1 MPADI
6 TCSSPIHSPPNNS
19 PMSATEE
26 SSDCGNDNAG
36 GVLKKSV
43 WKSVNGVVE
52 PAPVMGGAAWPTI
65 TESTRGSPKLL
76 SKNLSDGSV
85 SVVQEQVTLHAPQKQ
100 ATANGHPNSNHN
112 RKQPHRQRSMKK
124 GGSSGAGSGQ
134 SGTIRPPPPPPPP
147 PFPIPFGN
155 VLPPAM
161 EMPIREPAP
170 FRGNNRDARPVGG
183 AGSHSPRHPSRRGNF
198 GSRPAGDG
206 GYNHSYGARHDHDR
220 ERNGSRNSSGR
231 EVHLHHMVPPPPP
244 PPPPRGLARPVLPG
258 PIPYIPPPHVR
269 PFGNP
274 MPFDMVPPYLY
285 VPPMPPD
292 SFRSVPLVLPPPP
305 HIYFPLIDPD
315 VRTLLL
321 NQIDYYFSEDNLVKD
336 DFLRSN
342 MDDQGWVSI
351 SLIAS
356 FPRVSKLTSDVQL
369 ILDTLGASTVVE
381 VQGDKIRRRDNWNKW
396 IPSVGQSLPDLGL
409 QSQSESTDIMLA
421 TSIQEVKVHL
431 DKETTNEV
439 NSTGTKVEH
448 PEAEPSRVPSSDSTI
463 TQSDPAKWENSAE
476 ASIQGCT

>member
-1 MPADI
+1 MPADL
-6 TCSSPIHSPPNNS
+6 TSSTPIHSPPNKP
-19 PMSATEE
+19 PMSATEPVAAVTEE

-36 GVLKKSV
+36 AVLKKSV

-52 PAPVMGGAAWPTI
+52 PAPVMGGASWPTI
-65 TESTRGSPKLL
+65 TESTRGSPKFSSSS
-76 SKNLSDGSV
+76 SKNLSDASV
-85 SVVQEQVTLHAPQKQ
+85 SDVQEQVMLNAPQKQ
-100 ATANGHPNSNHN
+100 ATANGHPNSNYN
-112 RKQPHRQRSMKK
+112 RKQPHRQKSMKK
-124 GGSSGAGSGQ
+124 GGSTGAGSGQ
-134 SGTIRPPPPPPPP
+134 SGASRPPPPPPPP

-198 GSRPAGDG
+198 ASRPVGDG
-206 GYNHSYGARHDHDR
+206 GFNHSHVARHDQDR
-220 ERNGSRNSSGR
+220 ERNASRNSSGR
-231 EVHLHHMVPPPPP
+231 EVHMHHMVPPPPP
-244 PPPPRGLARPVLPG
+244 PPPPRGLARPLLPG
-258 PIPYIPPPHVR
+258 PIPYIPPPHMR
-269 PFGNP
+269 PFGSP
-274 MPFDMVPPYLY
+274 MPFDMIPPYLY
-285 VPPMPPD
+285 VPPISPD

-305 HIYFPLIDPD
+305 HMYFPLIDPNL
-315 VRTLLL
+315 RTLLL

-381 VQGDKIRRRDNWNKW
+381 VQGDMIRKRVNWNKW
-396 IPSVGQSLPDLGL
+396 IPS
-409 QSQSESTDIMLA
+409 E
-421 TSIQEVKVHL
+421 VHL
-431 DKETTNEV
+431 VKETTNKV
-439 NSTGTKVEH
+439 NSTGMEVEH
-448 PEAEPSRVPSSDSTI
+448 SGTEASGVPSPDSTI
-463 TQSDPAKWENSAE
+463 TQSEPAKSENSAE